1 MNAHRRPWNPRP
13 TMWTAIGASIVLLG
27 VLLALGWGD
36 DAWSAAAGVL
46 LLSCLLVCVF
56 AALQS
61 RSTDREVQR
70 AVARLAAQREADEQR
85 RRPKEQRGG

>member
-1 MNAHRRPWNPRP
+1 MNHQRVPWNPRR
-13 TMWTAIGASIVLLG
+13 TMWSSIGGSIALLG

-36 DAWSAAAGVL
+36 DAWTVAAGVL
-46 LLSCLLVCVF
+46 FVSCLLVCVF

-70 AVARLAAQREADEQR
+70 AVARLAAQREADRQR
-85 RRPKEQRGG
+85 RQPKGQSRG